1 MSLCERLFFSV
12 AGASSNP
19 NRTGGI
25 PIRLLL
31 EYGFEGP
38 IYPINPNRDKIG
50 GLKCYPDIASL
61 PETPEFVLFSTPRE
75 KNAALFRECAE
86 RGGGYL

>member
-1 MSLCERLFFSV
+1 MTDMRNLRLLFEPRSIAV

-61 PETPEFVLFSTPRE
+61 PETPEFGLM
-75 KNAALFRECAE
+75 
-86 RGGGYL
+86 G